1 MRKLALTFALAVA
14 LTGCW
19 EKRIKHL
26 DDEEFRHYYSLKV
39 YMEEDQRKEYL
50 KLKTR
55 EERDAYLKS
64 IEMPGLPPRQ
74 LWSYYYD
81 YEPHI
86 REKIYG
92 GEVQEGWTKDM
103 LLMSWGKPITSKKL
117 AGRQAMRSW
126 LYIYK
131 FEKHEDGS
139 ILVWEPGSKT
149 EYKAV
154 ALFKREVI
162 LDDDIIVEIRDK

>member
-1 MRKLALTFALAVA
+1 
-14 LTGCW
+14 
-19 EKRIKHL
+19 
-26 DDEEFRHYYSLKV
+26 
-39 YMEEDQRKEYL
+39 
-50 KLKTR
+50 
-55 EERDAYLKS
+55 
-64 IEMPGLPPRQ
+64 MPGLPPRQ